1 MLYRYSVERG
11 ASQVWVAVWEHL
23 DEGGEGRHN
32 LSGCHRL
39 GGEWVDIV
47 KGCTSCEHLIF
58 RCNVLE
64 HGCMS
69 NLLRVSIMGCDW
81 HGIVASGSGLNFV
94 SCPCLPGVEW
104 GPALGMLMDKVQV
117 MPGWYNE
124 IDLVVTVI
132 YVEMG
137 SVIDVVK
144 LARFG
149 NFLIVI
155 DYGHLEAALV
165 AH

>member
-1 MLYRYSVERG
+1 
-11 ASQVWVAVWEHL
+11 
-23 DEGGEGRHN
+23 
-32 LSGCHRL
+32 
-39 GGEWVDIV
+39 
-47 KGCTSCEHLIF
+47 
-58 RCNVLE
+58 
-64 HGCMS
+64 
-69 NLLRVSIMGCDW
+69 
-81 HGIVASGSGLNFV
+81 
-94 SCPCLPGVEW
+94 
-104 GPALGMLMDKVQV
+104 MLMDKVQV